1 MRQKPLAATAPG
13 DATTRAEIQA
23 VITASSMSEAARGL
37 GVHRQTLASYM
48 AGTARKLNTLWIE
61 RKAYDL
67 GWVSV
72 LAEVG

>member
-1 MRQKPLAATAPG
+1 MQKPESRKPLGNPA
-13 DATTRAEIQA
+13 TRAEIQI
-23 VITASSMSEAARGL
+23 VVSRDNMSQAARAL
-37 GVHRQTLASYM
+37 GVHPQTLASYLS
-48 AGTARKLNTLWIE
+48 GTARKLNTLWIE